1 MMIIGIDGFNS
12 YLAKNFYDK
21 YKNKY
26 KIYKFKSDIN
36 NIDKLKSFI
45 IKKKISVFIRFAG
58 MSRFKCDINPQ
69 KCLSSNYNANVSL
82 VDFLRKNKTK
92 LIFISS
98 SHVYANSNKKVSEK
112 SKTNPN
118 NRYAKYKLKSENY
131 ISKHLNNYLII
142 RVFNIYGKYQ
152 PKGYFITDI
161 KEKIRNQKS
170 ISINNSQRDFIHV
183 DEVSRFLS
191 FSIIKNLE
199 GIFNLGSGKSYKLAD
214 IVMMI
219 SNKMKVKCNLLIKKK
234 ADKLVSD
241 ITLIKKNGFKVKY
254 EKNFSI

>member
-58 MSRFKCDINPQ
+58 MSRFKCDINPH

-219 SNKMKVKCNLLIKKK
+219 SNRMKVKCNLLIKKK
-234 ADKLVSD
+234 SDKLVSD

>member
-1 MMIIGIDGFNS
+1 MQNIGIDGFNS
-12 YLAKNFYDK
+12 YVAKNFYNK

-26 KIYKFKSDIN
+26 KIHKFKSDIN
-36 NIDKLKSFI
+36 NFDKLKSFI

-58 MSRFKCDINPQ
+58 MSRFKCDLNPQ
-69 KCLSSNYNANVSL
+69 KCTSSNYGANKLL
-82 VDFLRKNKTK
+82 VDFLKETKIK

-98 SHVYANSNKKVSEK
+98 SHVYANSNKKISEK
-112 SKTNPN
+112 SKIDPN

-131 ISKHLNNYLII
+131 IKKYLNNYLII

-152 PKGYFITDI
+152 PKGYFISDI
-161 KEKIRNQKS
+161 KEKIRNKKN

-191 FSIIKNLE
+191 FSISKNLE
-199 GIFNLGSGKSYKLAD
+199 GIFNLESGKSYKLAN
-214 IVMMI
+214 IIMMI
-219 SNKMKVKCNLLIKKK
+219 SNKMKIKCNLLIKKK
-234 ADKLVSD
+234 SDKLVSD
-241 ITLIKKNGFKVKY
+241 NTLIKKNGFKVKN